1 MAQDLKVQDLKAQD
15 LKEMINIVVR
25 QMDYTCEEAE
35 LKLKLHDNNIMN
47 VIRENI
53 NRNKVESKKPIKSLQ
68 QAIYTEIRTFMDDV
82 YKNKKTNAQ

>member
-1 MAQDLKVQDLKAQD
+1 MAQDLKVQDLK
-15 LKEMINIVVR
+15 EMIDIVMR
-25 QMDYTCEEAE
+25 QTDYTHEEAE

-53 NRNKVESKKPIKSLQ
+53 NRNKAEPEKKEKSLQ
-68 QAIYTEIRTFMDDV
+68 QAIYTEIRTFMDDI

>member
-1 MAQDLKVQDLKAQD
+1 
-15 LKEMINIVVR
+15 
-25 QMDYTCEEAE
+25 
-35 LKLKLHDNNIMN
+35 MN

>member
-1 MAQDLKVQDLKAQD
+1 MEQDLKNY
-15 LKEMINIVVR
+15 KEMIDIILR
-25 QMDYTCEEAE
+25 QTDYTYEEAE
-35 LKLKLHDNNIMN
+35 LKLKLHDNNLMN

-53 NRNKVESKKPIKSLQ
+53 NMGKNKVEPEKKIKSLQ

>member
-1 MAQDLKVQDLKAQD
+1 MEQDLKNH
-15 LKEMINIVVR
+15 KEMIDIILR
-25 QMDYTCEEAE
+25 QTDYNYEEAE
-35 LKLKLHDNNIMN
+35 LKLKLHDNNLMN

-53 NRNKVESKKPIKSLQ
+53 NMGKNKVEPEKKIKSLQ